1 MSFYFVVIFYPMFSW
16 KLFSSFFWGEMEINL
31 YVHVYIQ
38 DNRLLESKIY
48 LKVFADRSPVPKDME
63 IKYKWSL

>member
-1 MSFYFVVIFYPMFSW
+1 
-16 KLFSSFFWGEMEINL
+16 MEINL

-48 LKVFADRSPVPKDME
+48 LKVFADRSPVPKGME
-63 IKYKWSL
+63 IKYK